1 MQAVFQR
8 QYIYINDTERQF
20 VPLGAKTGQMH
31 DGGEIKRL
39 LAIVRKR
46 PSLPWSGRLGVVI
59 LIYFDSAKREAASS
73 GFRFLHIIIS

>member
-8 QYIYINDTERQF
+8 QYIYINDTEMQF

-46 PSLPWSGRLGVVI
+46 PSLPWSGGLGVIFPV
-59 LIYFDSAKREAASS
+59 YFDSAKREAASS
-73 GFRFLHIIIS
+73 GFSSWHIIIS